1 MFYIFVSL
9 IIIIIA
15 VFFCYEIKIHNIK
28 KINNNL
34 QIMLAVKNYDND
46 LINIIKD
53 DDVKGI
59 IINIADTKTIEK
71 LIKNIKENLN
81 KKIFIALDEDYKP
94 THNLFFIYFLTS
106 ILRFIKA
113 ILVRGKAKLMPTILP
128 KKEHLPLNLLALI
141 CFYLLW

>member
-15 VFFCYEIKIHNIK
+15 VFFCYEIKTHNTK

-59 IINIADTKTIEK
+59 IINKTNK
-71 LIKNIKENLN
+71 KYKRKSKQKNI
-81 KKIFIALDEDYKP
+81 
-94 THNLFFIYFLTS
+94 HS
-106 ILRFIKA
+106 IR
-113 ILVRGKAKLMPTILP
+113 
-128 KKEHLPLNLLALI
+128 
-141 CFYLLW
+141 